1 MEAQPALNNA
11 LYVVATPIGN
21 LADIT
26 LRALE
31 VLKQVDVIA
40 AEDTRNTRILLKHYA
55 IKTSLISLH
64 AHNERRAT
72 ETIVKLLSEGK
83 NVALVSDAGTPTVSD
98 PGAILV
104 FRARAQGYPVVP
116 LPGASAV
123 VCALS
128 ASGVSAS
135 GFLFYGFLPREPSKR
150 RAELQ
155 AVGNLPFSLVFYE
168 APHRIAKTIAD
179 MRKVLGP
186 ERAVTFCRELTKLH
200 ESFHTCRLG
209 EAPDWLAVD
218 ENNRRGEFVLIVAA
232 PGERTHP
239 QESDARRVL
248 LTLAQELPPNQAAR
262 LAAAITGENRKT
274 LYQWA
279 IAAKVS

>member
-72 ETIVKLLSEGK
+72 DTIVKLLSEGK

-128 ASGVSAS
+128 ASGVSTS

-179 MRKVLGP
+179 MAEVLGP
-186 ERAVTFCRELTKLH
+186 ERGVTFCRELTKLH
-200 ESFHTCRLG
+200 ESFHTCPLDA
-209 EAPDWLAVD
+209 APDWLAVD

-232 PGERTHP
+232 PGERASP
-239 QESDARRVL
+239 EEREARRVL
-248 LTLAQELPPNQAAR
+248 STLAQELPPNQAAR

-279 IAAKVS
+279 LKTKA